1 MEDMILAI
9 KNKDLVEVKKLFTE
23 GMKEK
28 IGKLIKSERLSLC
41 QNIVIEGEEKE
52 ETDIEDDKVEDEDNK
67 DNKDDKD
74 DKVEDEDN
82 KDNKDK

>member
-9 KNKDLVEVKKLFTE
+9 KNKDLVEVKKLFSE

-28 IGKLIKSERLSLC
+28 IGKLIESEKLKLC

-52 ETDIEDDKVEDEDNK
+52 IDEDDKDE
-67 DNKDDKD
+67 
-74 DKVEDEDN
+74 ES
-82 KDNKDK
+82 DNKDKKTDKTEE

>member
-9 KNKDLVEVKKLFTE
+9 KNKDLVEVKKLFSE

-28 IGKLIKSERLSLC
+28 ISKLIESEKLKLC

-52 ETDIEDDKVEDEDNK
+52 IDEDDKDE
-67 DNKDDKD
+67 
-74 DKVEDEDN
+74 ES
-82 KDNKDK
+82 DNKDKKTDKTEE